1 MGPPFSKKEE
11 KMKKLEDELADLG
24 NSQSSAACQM
34 APARFKS
41 MLALFK
47 DLNKLHGPRP
57 VRVENN
63 RICQPIGHANFV
75 VEADLATMLKSGAT
89 SKGAKTPSG
98 VSLDLQL
105 SKNDIIALKN
115 LAGGKEVT
123 VDDDGPCLTFANG
136 HMEVS
141 IAKPAL
147 PAQLLSL
154 PFIDETCRV
163 GELVLDADL
172 GAMKTYAGNK
182 GFATL
187 LCHGDQLEQIVVRG
201 KSPYTINKFASSTL
215 RNRKPDLALSGQ
227 HFLALAGKHSL
238 SLGIYRNER
247 GFWLKTFSK
256 PRLMDGM
263 TTWELLHQGAI

>member
-1 MGPPFSKKEE
+1 MNKI
-11 KMKKLEDELADLG
+11 EDELAALET
-24 NSQSSAACQM
+24 SQKGSVVCTM
-34 APARFKS
+34 PPARFKS

-75 VEADLATMLKSGAT
+75 VQADLATMLKGTESL
-89 SKGAKTPSG
+89 G

-105 SKNDIIALKN
+105 CKDDLNALKN
-115 LAGGKEVT
+115 LSGGGVVKVYH
-123 VDDDGPCLTFANG
+123 DGQRLIFAND

-141 IAKPAL
+141 VANPAL
-147 PAQLLSL
+147 PAQSLSF

-163 GELVLDADL
+163 GELVLDVDL
-172 GAMKTYAGNK
+172 AAMKTYAGKK
-182 GFATL
+182 GFVTL

-201 KSPYTINKFASSTL
+201 KSLYTINASARSAL
-215 RNRKPDLALSGQ
+215 KNRKPNLALSGQ
-227 HFLALAGKHSL
+227 HFLALAGRHSL

-247 GFWLKTFSK
+247 GYWLKTFSK

>member
-1 MGPPFSKKEE
+1 VGPPFFQEGG
-11 KMKKLEDELADLG
+11 KMNKIEDELAALET
-24 NSQSSAACQM
+24 SQKGSVVFTM
-34 APARFKS
+34 PPARFKS

-75 VEADLATMLKSGAT
+75 VQANLATMLKGAE
-89 SKGAKTPSG
+89 PLG

-105 SKNDIIALKN
+105 CKDDLNALKN
-115 LAGGKEVT
+115 LSGGGVVKVCH
-123 VDDDGPCLTFANG
+123 DDQRLIFSND
-136 HMEVS
+136 HMEVCV
-141 IAKPAL
+141 AKPAL
-147 PAQLLSL
+147 PAQSLPL
-154 PFIDETCRV
+154 PFIDESNRV
-163 GELVLDADL
+163 GEQVLDADL
-172 GAMKTYAGNK
+172 ASLKAYAGKK
-182 GFATL
+182 GFVTL

-201 KSPYTINKFASSTL
+201 KSPYTINESARSALK
-215 RNRKPDLALSGQ
+215 NRKPNLALSGQ

-247 GFWLKTFSK
+247 GYWLKTFSK

-263 TTWELLHQGAI
+263 ATWELLHQGAI